1 MNASEVNASEVNDL
15 VTIGAFARATG
26 LTPSALRFYD
36 DSGLLSPAY
45 IDPTTDRYYAAGQR
59 PRASTIRRLRAID
72 VPLDA
77 RTRILAA
84 DPDEAARLL
93 DEHVHGLQ
101 RRAAEAAAE
110 AEAVKADLTTGLR
123 PAHLVLPGRLFADA
137 VERVLPAAAEDTEF
151 PILTGVLVE
160 SSGDAVTV
168 TATDRYR
175 LSTRSLAV
183 ATAGP
188 PWSAV
193 LPARDIGALVP
204 WFARSAELSIERRS
218 DAVVITAAGEERR
231 CTVLPGTFPDYTA
244 MLAALPATRTRVVV
258 AREALLGVVED
269 ASAATVR
276 CVVASSSIS
285 VGDRRL
291 SARVTGRD
299 IELWFGRGN
308 LRSAVATSVGPDLM
322 LDISAA
328 DQPVVIRS
336 ATDGDLTTLAM
347 PTAPQT

>member
-1 MNASEVNASEVNDL
+1 MNTSETNDL

-36 DSGLLSPAY
+36 DSGLLSPAH
-45 IDPTTDRYYAAGQR
+45 IDPTTGYRYYAAGQR

-77 RTRILAA
+77 MTRILAA
-84 DPDEAARLL
+84 DPEEAARLL
-93 DEHVHGLQ
+93 DEHVRVLEQ
-101 RRAAEAAAE
+101 RAADAAAV
-110 AEAVKADLTTGLR
+110 AETVKAALATGPLSPCLR
-123 PAHLVLPGRLFADA
+123 LPGKLFADA
-137 VERVLPAAAEDTEF
+137 VERVLPASAEDAEF

-160 SSGDAVTV
+160 ASGDAVTV
-168 TATDRYR
+168 TATDRYH

-183 ATAGP
+183 ATSGP

-193 LPARDIGALVP
+193 LPAQELAALVP
-204 WFARSAELSIERRS
+204 WFADSVELSIEKRS
-218 DAVVITAAGEERR
+218 DVVVIEAAGREHR
-231 CTVLPGTFPDYTA
+231 CTVLPGTFPDYAA
-244 MLAALPATRTRVVV
+244 MLAALPAARTRVVV
-258 AREALLGVVED
+258 ARDALLDVVED
-269 ASAATVR
+269 ESVETLR
-276 CVVASSSIS
+276 CVVASPAIS
-285 VGDRRL
+285 LGERRIA
-291 SARVTGRD
+291 ARVTGPD
-299 IELWFGRGN
+299 VELWFRHGI